1 MAKLINVKSFKQF
14 FQSSSTGGVILII
27 CVLISM
33 LIANTSAGPGFEQ
46 LLTQELGVN
55 FGEIHLRYPVLL
67 WINDGLMAI
76 FFLLVGLEIKR
87 ELVEG
92 ELSSLK
98 KATLP
103 IVAALGG
110 VLAPACIYFGINI
123 GTPTASGWGI
133 PMATDIA
140 FAIAIISMLGKKAPG
155 SLKIFLSALAIV
167 DDLMAILVI
176 AVFYSSELHYLYL
189 LYAGG
194 IFVFLLILNRLGV
207 KNLAAYLIPG
217 VFIWY
222 FIHHSGV
229 HATIAGVLTA
239 FAIPTTPDSTESPLE
254 KLEHILVNPVNFVI
268 MPIFAL
274 ANTNIEF
281 ESGMLAGLTT
291 ALGMGIVAG
300 LVIGKPLGITIFSWL
315 AVRLGLGKMP
325 KNATWMHIIGVGM
338 LGGIGF
344 TMSIFIALLSFTG
357 EEIILSEAKFS
368 ILTASVTS
376 GILGY
381 LWLNQLH
388 KKNGG
393 LKLHSEQ
400 EPTF

>member
-1 MAKLINVKSFKQF
+1 MANLINLNSFKKF
-14 FQSSSTGGVILII
+14 FQSSSTGGIILII
-27 CVLISM
+27 CVMISLI
-33 LIANTSAGPGFEQ
+33 IANSSAGPGFEA
-46 LLTQELGVN
+46 LLATEIGADMAGV
-55 FGEIHLRYPVLL
+55 HLRYPVLL
-67 WINDGLMAI
+67 WINDGLMAV

-87 ELVEG
+87 EMVEG
-92 ELSSLK
+92 ELSSFK
-98 KATLP
+98 KASLP
-103 IVAALGG
+103 ILAAIGG
-110 VLAPACIYFGINI
+110 VLAPASIYFWFNS

-140 FAIAIISMLGKKAPG
+140 FAIAIISMLGKRAPS

-176 AVFYSSELHYLYL
+176 AIFYSTDIHYTYL
-189 LYAGG
+189 LYAFG
-194 IFVFLLILNRLGV
+194 IFIFLLLLNRLKV
-207 KNLAAYLIPG
+207 KSLAAYLIPG
-217 VFIWY
+217 LFIWY

-239 FAIPTTPDSTESPLE
+239 FALPTTPDATESPLE

-281 ESGMLAGLTT
+281 EPGMLQGLTT
-291 ALGMGIVAG
+291 VLGLGIIAG
-300 LVIGKPLGITIFSWL
+300 LVIGKPFGITLFSWIAVKLGI
-315 AVRLGLGKMP
+315 GKMP
-325 KNATWMHIIGVGM
+325 KHASWMHIIGVGM

-344 TMSIFIALLSFTG
+344 TMSIFIALLSFAG
-357 EEIILSEAKFS
+357 EELILSEAKFS

-381 LWLNQLH
+381 FWLQQVNKRTH
-388 KKNGG
+388 KNK
-393 LKLHSEQ
+393 
-400 EPTF
+400 